1 MYLLDAEVSLTVTAE
16 QVDGKNFL
24 IRKFGIGIVT
34 ESLAVETQRRLIDI
48 TDIHICSCLKLK
60 WDDYKHLTKVVTTA
74 SLRVVR
80 ETFRNTERRTR
91 LLYYK
96 RISRKVPIK

>member
-48 TDIHICSCLKLK
+48 TDIHIQPISFNFF
-60 WDDYKHLTKVVTTA
+60 
-74 SLRVVR
+74 SLGIIIRKMSG
-80 ETFRNTERRTR
+80 FI
-91 LLYYK
+91 LLIY
-96 RISRKVPIK
+96 

>member
-48 TDIHICSCLKLK
+48 
-60 WDDYKHLTKVVTTA
+60 YKPISFNFF
-74 SLRVVR
+74 SLGIIIRKMSG
-80 ETFRNTERRTR
+80 FI
-91 LLYYK
+91 LLIY
-96 RISRKVPIK
+96 

>member
-1 MYLLDAEVSLTVTAE
+1 MLLKACLGVYRTFDKTEVLETMMTDGLLGEVVYLLDAEVSLTVTAE

-48 TDIHICSCLKLK
+48 TDIHIQT
-60 WDDYKHLTKVVTTA
+60 Y
-74 SLRVVR
+74 
-80 ETFRNTERRTR
+80 
-91 LLYYK
+91 
-96 RISRKVPIK
+96 

>member
-48 TDIHICSCLKLK
+48 TDITNLLV
-60 WDDYKHLTKVVTTA
+60 LTF
-74 SLRVVR
+74 SPW
-80 ETFRNTERRTR
+80 E
-91 LLYYK
+91 
-96 RISRKVPIK
+96 S